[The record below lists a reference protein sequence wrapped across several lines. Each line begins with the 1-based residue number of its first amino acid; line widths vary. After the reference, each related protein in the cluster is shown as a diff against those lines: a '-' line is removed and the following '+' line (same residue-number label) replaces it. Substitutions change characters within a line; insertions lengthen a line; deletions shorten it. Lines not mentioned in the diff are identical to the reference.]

1 MDLIET
7 LIKDYLSQEKWYIII
22 IAFLSLAIN
31 FFQVNGISIITA
43 KIIESI
49 QKNRIGIAKQNYG
62 YFIIVSIL
70 FLLFYHIYKH
80 YQNLLFTKL
89 PNWLRRELVKFI
101 IDMNNENLSP
111 INFTKLIPPINRITG
126 SIYGLFYRLLVHMFP
141 DLVFIVVICFYFLY
155 KSIPFGFFFLFAN
168 FFLLLYMFTGWSEV
182 LSIRKE
188 YEEESNNS
196 EKYLIDIFNN
206 MEKIIFRGKGKDEI
220 DSYAN
225 KSTNS
230 TQKAIE
236 FYSKVDNRVL
246 LLNIM
251 LYITIFILIA
261 ANFYLFMNKS
271 IEMETFIAFFTIIL
285 LYRDRMNNNYESLVD
300 YIEFFGKFDYVM
312 DTLHDLLGE
321 QEELSDKVYEPVEL
335 QFNNIRF
342 ENISYKYPGTEKW
355 IYENFNMEFDTQ
367 NKIIGMTGISGRGK
381 STFVKLM
388 IKLYRPTEGV
398 IYIDNVDIASVDPN
412 YIRKNVTY
420 VNQSSKLFDTKIID
434 NILYGCNDH
443 DACNGHLNEIMQ
455 YPKIVELYKNL
466 DIHNGTVGNSG
477 DKLSGG
483 QRQIT
488 NVIGGLI
495 NPSKIL
501 ILDEPT
507 NALDPELKADL
518 IALIKDFSKYKN
530 CIMIITHDEDVY
542 PLFTETLD
550 L

>member
-70 FLLFYHIYKH
+70 FLIFYHVYKH

-89 PNWLRRELVKFI
+89 PNWLRKELVKFI
-101 IDMNNENLSP
+101 IEANNENISP
-111 INFTKLIPPINRITG
+111 INFTKLIPPINRITS

-141 DLVFIVVICFYFLY
+141 DLVFIVVISFYFIY
-155 KSIPFGFFFLFAN
+155 KSVPFGLFFLFAN
-168 FFLLLYMFTGWSEV
+168 FFLILYMFTGWSEV
-182 LSIRKE
+182 LSVRKE
-188 YEEESNNS
+188 FEEESNNS

-220 DSYAN
+220 DSYSNINAI
-225 KSTNS
+225 S

-236 FYSKVDNRVL
+236 FYKKVDYRVL

-261 ANFYLFMNKS
+261 TNFYLFMNKS
-271 IEMETFIAFFTIIL
+271 IEIETFIAFFTIIL

-300 YIEFFGKFDYVM
+300 YIEFFGKFNYVM

-321 QEELSDKVYEPVEL
+321 QQELINKVYKPVEL
-335 QFNNIRF
+335 EFNNIRF

-355 IYENFNMEFDTQ
+355 IYENFDIEFDTQ
-367 NKIIGMTGISGRGK
+367 NKIIGITGISGKGK
-381 STFVKLM
+381 STFVKL
-388 IKLYRPTEGV
+388 IVKLYRPTEGA
-398 IYIDNVDIASVDPN
+398 IYIDNINIDTVDPD
-412 YIRKNVTY
+412 YIRKHITF

-434 NILYGCNDH
+434 NILYGCNDQ

-455 YPKIVELYKNL
+455 YPKIIELYKNL
-466 DIHNGTVGNSG
+466 DLHSGTVGNSG

-488 NVIGGLI
+488 NILGGLI

-507 NALDPELKADL
+507 NALDPELKTEL
-518 IALIKDFSKYKN
+518 IALIKYFSKYKQ
-530 CIMIITHDEDVY
+530 CIIIITHDEDVY
-542 PLFTETLD
+542 PLFTETLNI
-550 L
+550 

>member
-70 FLLFYHIYKH
+70 FLLFYHVYKH

-155 KSIPFGFFFLFAN
+155 KSIPFGLFFLFAN

-225 KSTNS
+225 RSVNS

-236 FYSKVDNRVL
+236 FYSKVDYRVL

-261 ANFYLFMNKS
+261 ANFYLFTNKA

-388 IKLYRPTEGV
+388 IKLYRPTEGA

-542 PLFTETLD
+542 PLFTETLN

>member
-70 FLLFYHIYKH
+70 FLLFYHVYKH

-111 INFTKLIPPINRITG
+111 INFTKLITPINRITG

-141 DLVFIVVICFYFLY
+141 DLVFIVVISFYFLY
-155 KSIPFGFFFLFAN
+155 KSIPFGLFFLFAN

-182 LSIRKE
+182 LSVRKE
-188 YEEESNNS
+188 FEEESNNS

-225 KSTNS
+225 RSVNS

-236 FYSKVDNRVL
+236 FYSKVDYRVL

-321 QEELSDKVYEPVEL
+321 QQELNNKVYEPVEL

-367 NKIIGMTGISGRGK
+367 NKIIGMTGISGKGK

-388 IKLYRPTEGV
+388 IKLYRPTEGT
-398 IYIDNVDIASVDPN
+398 IYIDNVDIASIDPN

-434 NILYGCNDH
+434 NILYGCNDS

-455 YPKIVELYKNL
+455 YPRIVELYKNL
-466 DIHNGTVGNSG
+466 DLHNGTVGNSG

-542 PLFTETLD
+542 PLFTETLSI
-550 L
+550 

>member
-1 MDLIET
+1 
-7 LIKDYLSQEKWYIII
+7 
-22 IAFLSLAIN
+22 
-31 FFQVNGISIITA
+31 
-43 KIIESI
+43 
-49 QKNRIGIAKQNYG
+49 
-62 YFIIVSIL
+62 
-70 FLLFYHIYKH
+70 
-80 YQNLLFTKL
+80 
-89 PNWLRRELVKFI
+89 
-101 IDMNNENLSP
+101 
-111 INFTKLIPPINRITG
+111 
-126 SIYGLFYRLLVHMFP
+126 
-141 DLVFIVVICFYFLY
+141 
-155 KSIPFGFFFLFAN
+155 
-168 FFLLLYMFTGWSEV
+168 
-182 LSIRKE
+182 
-188 YEEESNNS
+188 
-196 EKYLIDIFNN
+196 
-206 MEKIIFRGKGKDEI
+206 
-220 DSYAN
+220 
-225 KSTNS
+225 
-230 TQKAIE
+230 
-236 FYSKVDNRVL
+236 
-246 LLNIM
+246 
-251 LYITIFILIA
+251 
-261 ANFYLFMNKS
+261 MNKA

-321 QEELSDKVYEPVEL
+321 QQELSNKVYEPVEL
-335 QFNNIRF
+335 QFNNVRF

-367 NKIIGMTGISGRGK
+367 NKIIGMTGISGKGK

-388 IKLYRPTEGV
+388 IKLYRPTEGA

-434 NILYGCNDH
+434 NILYGCNDP

-455 YPKIVELYKNL
+455 YPRIVELYKNL
-466 DIHNGTVGNSG
+466 DLHNGTVGNSG

-542 PLFTETLD
+542 PLFTETLSI
-550 L
+550 

>member
-1 MDLIET
+1 MELIET

-49 QKNRIGIAKQNYG
+49 QKNRLDVAKQNYI

-70 FLLFYHIYKH
+70 FLLFYYVYKH

-101 IDMNNENLSP
+101 INVNNENLSP
-111 INFTKLIPPINRITG
+111 INFTKLISPINRITS
-126 SIYGLFYRLLVHMFP
+126 SIYGLFYRLLVHMLP
-141 DLVFIVVICFYFLY
+141 DLVFIIVISGYFFY
-155 KSIPFGFFFLFAN
+155 KNIPFGLFFLFAN

-182 LSIRKE
+182 LTIRKE

-196 EKYLIDIFNN
+196 EKYLIEILNN

-220 DSYAN
+220 DSYSN
-225 KSTNS
+225 KTTYSTE
-230 TQKAIE
+230 KAIE
-236 FYSKVDNRVL
+236 FYKKVDYRVL

-251 LYITIFILIA
+251 LIVTIFILISI
-261 ANFYLFMNKS
+261 NFYLYVNKA
-271 IEMETFIAFFTIIL
+271 IKVETFIAFFTIIL
-285 LYRDRMNNNYESLVD
+285 LYRDRMNSNYESLVD
-300 YIEFFGKFDYVM
+300 YIEFFGKVNYVM
-312 DTLHDLLGE
+312 EQLQDLLGE
-321 QEELSDKVYEPVEL
+321 QEEIKNKIYENVKL
-335 QFNNIRF
+335 DFNTIRF

-355 IYENFNMEFDTQ
+355 IYENFNIEFDTQ
-367 NKIIGMTGISGRGK
+367 NKIIGMTGISGKGK

-388 IKLYRPTEGV
+388 IKLYRPTEGA
-398 IYIDNVDIASVDPN
+398 IYIDNVDISTVDPN
-412 YIRKNVTY
+412 YIRQNITY
-420 VNQSSKLFDTKIID
+420 VNQNSKLFDTKIID
-434 NILYGCNDH
+434 NILYGCNDA
-443 DACNGHLNEIMQ
+443 DACNGHLDEIMQ
-455 YPKIVELYKNL
+455 YPKVVELYKTL
-466 DIHNGTVGNSG
+466 DVHNGTVGNSG
-477 DKLSGG
+477 EKLSGG

-507 NALDPELKADL
+507 NGLDPALKADL
-518 IALIKDFSKYKN
+518 IALIKDFSKYKQ
-530 CIMIITHDEDVY
+530 CIIIITHDEDVY
-542 PLFTETLD
+542 PLFTETLN